1 MADSK
6 KEEASQGKVQ
16 KRQIKATTGAWWK
29 STVAVVTE
37 LVSGEKSKPDSKKK
51 KTASRKSGTSAR
63 KKTSGKRP
71 AATKKNS
78 VTQGAKE
85 DQAAEAMVQAS
96 VGEEGDTHETAG
108 FVKPPDSPETVTAE
122 ASTGGSVKPQ
132 QTKKTSKSRGRRG
145 GRKKSSEKTDND
157 IVVEKDDRSQ
167 EEKAGSQKKQ
177 AEEGAS
183 TSTAKSA
190 VVKLLINAEEPEEC
204 RLALLEDGRLESIH
218 VNTVSKVQ
226 TRNNIYKA
234 RIVAIEPNLQ
244 AAFIDYGTEK
254 NGFLPFNEI
263 HPEYYKQKLTPEI
276 QKLVDA
282 HQWKKLN
289 IADVLEKGQE
299 LLVQVVKEE
308 IGTKGANMTTYLSLP
323 GRCVVLMPG
332 SDSEGISRR
341 ISGEERRN
349 QLREAMNSL
358 NIPEGIGWIVRTA
371 SIDITKTALQKDVRF
386 LLKLWKEI
394 KGKGQKLEGVGL
406 LYQDYNCV
414 MRFLREYYDPCI
426 QEILVDD
433 LDALEKVRDF
443 ISMLPAKQRNVKIK
457 QHRGARPIFNQYSVE
472 DQIESIY
479 QPKVNLPSGGSI
491 VIDQT
496 EALVAIDVNSGS
508 TGKGKNFEE
517 TIFQANMEAAAEL
530 ARQLRLR
537 DLGGLVVVDFI
548 DMRSSRHIKEV
559 ERKVK
564 AAMKRDKA
572 KTDISR
578 ISRFGLMQISQQKL
592 GAPIE
597 SGNYHV
603 CEYCRGRGTV
613 RSVETQ
619 ALFYFRRIHTGA
631 SRRQVTRID
640 CRFPMDVAEYLL
652 NNKRYELIELEE
664 KYQTNVMI
672 TADPG
677 LKPSEHEITFV
688 KNEKEEVGKN
698 KA

>member
-6 KEEASQGKVQ
+6 KEEEKTQE
-16 KRQIKATTGAWWK
+16 KRPKKQIKATTGAWWK
-29 STVAVVTE
+29 STVEVVDE
-37 LVSGEKSKPDSKKK
+37 SVPEEKPKPKKAPAPRKSRNTPKK
-51 KTASRKSGTSAR
+51 KTTRTSSAKKSAVKETQEAVPSVDEKPVDPQVAE
-63 KKTSGKRP
+63 TDVAEATDSTEIP
-71 AATKKNS
+71 QPDEAA
-78 VTQGAKE
+78 AKE
-85 DQAAEAMVQAS
+85 V
-96 VGEEGDTHETAG
+96 
-108 FVKPPDSPETVTAE
+108 PP
-122 ASTGGSVKPQ
+122 
-132 QTKKTSKSRGRRG
+132 QTPKSSKGRGRGRRG
-145 GRKKSSEKTDND
+145 TRKKAAEKTPPPEKQVEETPKEVSEKNRV
-157 IVVEKDDRSQ
+157 I
-167 EEKAGSQKKQ
+167 
-177 AEEGAS
+177 
-183 TSTAKSA
+183 
-190 VVKLLINAEEPEEC
+190 KLLINAEEPEEC

-244 AAFIDYGTEK
+244 AAFIDYGTDK

-263 HPEYYKQKLTPEI
+263 HPEYYKQDLSPEI
-276 QKLVDA
+276 RKLVDA
-282 HQWKKLN
+282 HQWKKLS
-289 IADVLEKGQE
+289 IADVMEKGQE

-308 IGTKGANMTTYLSLP
+308 IGKKGANMTTYLSLP

-349 QLREAMNSL
+349 QLREVMNSL
-358 NIPEGIGWIVRTA
+358 SIPEGIGWIVRTA

-386 LLKLWKEI
+386 LLKLWREI
-394 KGKGQKLEGVGL
+394 KAKGQKLEGVGM

-433 LDALEKVRDF
+433 LEALEKVRDF
-443 ISMLPAKQRNVKIK
+443 IEMLPAKQRNVKVK

-517 TIFQANMEAAAEL
+517 TIFQANMEAAEEL

-548 DMRSSRHIKEV
+548 DMRSSKHIKDV

-572 KTDISR
+572 KIDISR
-578 ISRFGLMQISQQKL
+578 ISRFGLMQISRQKL

-597 SGNYHV
+597 SGNYRV

-640 CRFPMDVAEYLL
+640 CRFPLDVAEYLL
-652 NNKRYELIELEE
+652 NNKRQELLELEE
-664 KYQTNVMI
+664 KYQTRVMI

-677 LKPSEHEITFV
+677 LKPAEHDITFI
-688 KNEKEEVGKN
+688 KSEKEESGK
-698 KA
+698 K